1 MKKGFTL
8 IEILVVIGIIMVLIG
23 VTVGGYSKMT
33 KSAEKAKVQ
42 ELVSNAATAL
52 TAYFQTE
59 GSWPKRIQN
68 GDGRLDENQALV
80 IARGYISMTT
90 DSPNNPKAAS
100 KLMGLDRFGLVTP
113 WAQARIKN
121 LGTSATLDSLVT
133 GESTVR
139 DHILYYAVDLDGNG
153 LIEGKELQNISGI
166 EFIRATAAVWCCGKD
181 GKYDEDYARGR
192 RRDHV
197 YSWSYGQTQK

>member
-8 IEILVVIGIIMVLIG
+8 IELLVVIGIIMVLIG
-23 VTVGGYSKMT
+23 VTVGGYAKMT
-33 KSAEKAKVQ
+33 KTAEKAKVQ

-68 GDGRLDENQALV
+68 GDGRLDANQALV
-80 IARGYISMTT
+80 IARGYISMST
-90 DSPNNPKAAS
+90 DKPSDPKNAS
-100 KLMGLDRFGLVTP
+100 KLTGIDQFGLVTP
-113 WAQARIKN
+113 WAQAKIKS
-121 LGTSATLDSLVT
+121 LGTAASLESLVT
-133 GESTVR
+133 GSSTVR

-153 LIEGKELQNISGI
+153 LIEGKELKNISGI

-181 GKYDEDYARGR
+181 GKIEEDYARGR

-197 YSWSYGQTQK
+197 YSWTYGQTQK